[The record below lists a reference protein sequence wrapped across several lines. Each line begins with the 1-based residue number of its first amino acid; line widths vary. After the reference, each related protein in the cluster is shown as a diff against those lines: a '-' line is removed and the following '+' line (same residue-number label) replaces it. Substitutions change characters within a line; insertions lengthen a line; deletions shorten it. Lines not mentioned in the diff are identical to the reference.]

1 MSLRSQLVS
10 DLHQVPLPSM
20 LRELGRGVADAQF
33 GLDQAGME
41 IAQRLGD
48 AKTYG
53 VQFSGEE
60 NKRSLLELG
69 FAPTFYHFAE
79 ATIDVRVSLSMSQA
93 FESTVSASA
102 TVGGAY
108 YVVMFAASVS
118 ASFTAKYSYEASGSS
133 ALTARLVAIPP
144 PTVLAEALATRRI
157 APATADDA

>member
-1 MSLRSQLVS
+1 MIRGQLVA
-10 DLHQVPLPSM
+10 DLQQVPLPSL

-33 GLDQAGME
+33 ALDQTGLE
-41 IAQRLGD
+41 IARRLGD
-48 AKTYG
+48 AEAFG

-79 ATIDVRVSLSMSQA
+79 ATVDIRVSLSMSQ
-93 FESTVSASA
+93 STETSLSVGA

-108 YVVMFAASVS
+108 GFVMFAASVS

-133 ALTARLVAIPP
+133 ALTARLVAIPA
-144 PTVLAEALATRRI
+144 PTLLSEVLATTSIQSPDEE
-157 APATADDA
+157 PA